1 MIDTKDKAISS
12 RDSRSITLTHSI
24 KPRMNSRGAQRH
36 YLHLT
41 HIHAH
46 LEAEPYKGSGRRGKR
61 RRKRRTLRLISG
73 NVEHG
78 ARGTGSRPHGARTL
92 PQKYARTHTV
102 RRIPACVRA
111 CVRTYARAQRRACP
125 RVDATDNMQL
135 RAVSSAL
142 SCSAV
147 RARSALSPVE
157 RPRHAWRKRRGHA
170 EYADNE
176 MLQTVNPR
184 GAFRVTSINSNEIFC
199 PSLASSFVAPNY
211 RDRSIDRL
219 LITYMNIYAQVR
231 EKLLSQ

>member
-1 MIDTKDKAISS
+1 MVHVERAAD
-12 RDSRSITLTHSI
+12 
-24 KPRMNSRGAQRH
+24 
-36 YLHLT
+36 
-41 HIHAH
+41 
-46 LEAEPYKGSGRRGKR
+46 
-61 RRKRRTLRLISG
+61 RT
-73 NVEHG
+73 
-78 ARGTGSRPHGARTL
+78 HGARTL
-92 PQKYARTHTV
+92 PQKYALTHTA
-102 RRIPACVRA
+102 RRIPARIPACVRA
-111 CVRTYARAQRRACP
+111 CVRPRTRACP

-199 PSLASSFVAPNY
+199 H
-211 RDRSIDRL
+211 
-219 LITYMNIYAQVR
+219 
-231 EKLLSQ
+231 